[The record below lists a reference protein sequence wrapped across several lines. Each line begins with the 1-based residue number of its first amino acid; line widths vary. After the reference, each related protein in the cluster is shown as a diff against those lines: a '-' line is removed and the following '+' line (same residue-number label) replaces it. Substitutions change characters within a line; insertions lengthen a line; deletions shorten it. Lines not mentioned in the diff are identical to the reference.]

1 MIETLRI
8 ENLAIVSRAELE
20 FGPGLNVLTGET
32 GAGKSIVLG
41 ALALLAGGRA
51 SPDLVREG
59 EDEAVVEAVFR
70 VDSLPEL
77 AAELERRGL
86 AAGEELVVRRTI
98 ARSGRGRARIGGE
111 LVPAATLAEL
121 FEGRLEISSQH
132 ESQRLLRPGAQSRLL
147 DAAGSLLGDRAA
159 LETAFERLRALDR
172 EIGELRARAE
182 ELSRRE
188 DYLKFQ
194 VKEIDEAK
202 VEAGQF
208 EALLAERGRLAHAE
222 RLIGDAG
229 GAAALL
235 AGEEGGPEAPGAL
248 DQLADA
254 ARRVDALASLDPSLG
269 ELAERLRSAR
279 AELDDAAR
287 ELARYAESIE
297 VDPARLAEVEERLA
311 RLERLRRKYGPDEVS
326 ILRFRDGA
334 AGELEALGGADA
346 RLGQLERDRGAAHE
360 QLAVLAR
367 RLSEARTR
375 VAARLAQ
382 EVEAHLRE
390 LAMPEGRFQVALV
403 PAEAPQGMPCGPGG
417 AESAEFLFSANAGE
431 SPQALRRVVS
441 GGELSRV
448 FLAVKSALRRAEA
461 GMVLVFDEVD
471 AGIGGRVAD
480 RVGRVLA
487 ELASEHQVLCI
498 THLPQIAARAEV
510 HLRVDKRVEG
520 ERTLAAVTRLEGRA
534 RVDEIALMAGGETV
548 GKATLRHAQE
558 LLRTRRS

>member
-8 ENLAIVSRAELE
+8 ENLAIVSGAELE
-20 FGPGLNVLTGET
+20 FGPGLNVITGET

-59 EDEAVVEAVFR
+59 EEEAAVEAVFR
-70 VDSLPEL
+70 VAALPEL

-121 FEGRLEISSQH
+121 FQGRLEISSQH

-147 DAAGSLLGDRAA
+147 DAAGGLLGERAA
-159 LETAFERLRALDR
+159 LEAAFERLRAVDR
-172 EIGELRARAE
+172 ETGELRARAE

-208 EALLAERGRLAHAE
+208 ETLLAERGRLAHAG

-229 GAAALL
+229 AAAALL
-235 AGEEGGPEAPGAL
+235 SGEGAGADAPGAL

-254 ARRVDALASLDPSLG
+254 ARRVDALASLDPGLG
-269 ELAERLRSAR
+269 ELAERLRGAR

-311 RLERLRRKYGPDEVS
+311 RLERLRRKYGPDEAA

-346 RLGQLERDRGAAHE
+346 RLGQLERERRLAHE

-367 RLSEARTR
+367 RLSEARAG
-375 VAARLAQ
+375 AAEHLAG

-403 PAEAPQGMPCGPGG
+403 PADTPDGMPCGPGG

-487 ELASEHQVLCI
+487 ELAGEHQVLCI
-498 THLPQIAARAEV
+498 THLPQIAARGAV
-510 HLRVDKRVEG
+510 HLRVDKRAVG

-534 RVDEIALMAGGETV
+534 RVDEIARMAGGETV

-558 LLRTRRS
+558 LLRSRRP

>member
-8 ENLAIVSRAELE
+8 ENLAIVGRAELE

-59 EDEAVVEAVFR
+59 EEEAVVEALFR
-70 VDSLPEL
+70 VEALPEL

-86 AAGEELVVRRTI
+86 GAGGELVVRRTI
-98 ARSGRGRARIGGE
+98 ARSGRGRARVGGE

-121 FEGRLEISSQH
+121 FAGRLEISSQH

-147 DAAGSLLGDRAA
+147 DAAGGLLGDRAA
-159 LETAFERLRALDR
+159 LETAFERLRGLER
-172 EIGELRARAE
+172 EIAGLRARAE
-182 ELSRRE
+182 ELARRE
-188 DYLKFQ
+188 DYLRFQ
-194 VKEIDEAK
+194 VREIDESK

-208 EALLAERGRLAHAE
+208 EALLAERGRLAHAG
-222 RLIGDAG
+222 RLIGEAG
-229 GAAALL
+229 VAAALL
-235 AGEEGGPEAPGAL
+235 AGEAGGSDVPGAL

-254 ARRVDALASLDPSLG
+254 ARRVDALAGLDPGLG
-269 ELAERLRSAR
+269 ELAGRLRGAR
-279 AELDDAAR
+279 AELEDAAR

-297 VDPARLAEVEERLA
+297 VDPARLAALEERLA
-311 RLERLRRKYGPDEVS
+311 RLERLRRKYGPDEAA
-326 ILRFRDGA
+326 ILRCRADA
-334 AGELEALGGADA
+334 AAELEALGGADA
-346 RLGQLERDRGAAHE
+346 RLGELERERAVARE

-367 RLSEARTR
+367 RLSEARAG
-375 VAARLAQ
+375 AAAELAR
-382 EVEAHLRE
+382 EVEAQLRE
-390 LAMPEGRFQVALV
+390 LAMPEGRFEIALV
-403 PAEAPQGMPCGPGG
+403 PVEPTEGMPCGPGG

-431 SPQALRRVVS
+431 PPQALRRVAS

-487 ELASEHQVLCI
+487 ELAGEHQVLCI
-498 THLPQIAARAEV
+498 THLPQIAARADV
-510 HLRVDKRVEG
+510 HLRVDKRTRG

-534 RVDEIALMAGGETV
+534 RVDEIARMAGGETV

-558 LLRTRRS
+558 LLRSRRS

>member
-41 ALALLAGGRA
+41 ALALLAGARA

-70 VDSLPEL
+70 VDALPEL

-121 FEGRLEISSQH
+121 FEGRIEISSQH

-147 DAAGSLLGDRAA
+147 DAAGSLLGDRTA
-159 LETAFERLRALDR
+159 LEAAFEHLRALDR
-172 EIGELRARAE
+172 EIGGLRARAE

-235 AGEEGGPEAPGAL
+235 AGEAGGSEAPGAL

-254 ARRVDALASLDPSLG
+254 ARRVDALASLDPSLA

-311 RLERLRRKYGPDEVS
+311 RLERLRRKYGSDEVS

-346 RLGQLERDRGAAHE
+346 RLGQLERERGAAHE

-375 VAARLAQ
+375 AAARLAQ

-403 PAEAPQGMPCGPGG
+403 SAEAPQGMPCGPGG

-498 THLPQIAARAEV
+498 THLPQIAARGSV

-534 RVDEIALMAGGETV
+534 RVDEIAGMAGGETV

>member
-8 ENLAIVSRAELE
+8 ENFAIVGRAELE

-59 EDEAVVEAVFR
+59 EDEAVVEAAFR
-70 VDSLPEL
+70 VEALPDL

-147 DAAGSLLGDRAA
+147 DAAGGLLGDRAA
-159 LETAFERLRALDR
+159 LEAAFERLRGLDR
-172 EIGELRARAE
+172 EIGALRARAE

-194 VKEIDEAK
+194 VKEIEEAK
-202 VEAGQF
+202 VEAGLF
-208 EALLAERGRLAHAE
+208 EALLAERGRLAHAG

-229 GAAALL
+229 LAAALL
-235 AGEEGGPEAPGAL
+235 TGETGGTDAPGAL

-254 ARRVDALASLDPSLG
+254 ARRVDALAALDPGLG
-269 ELAERLRSAR
+269 ELAERLRGAR
-279 AELDDAAR
+279 TELDDAAR

-311 RLERLRRKYGPDEVS
+311 RLERLRRKYGPDEAA
-326 ILRFRDGA
+326 ILRFRDAA

-346 RLGQLERDRGAAHE
+346 RLGQLERERGVAHA

-367 RLSEARTR
+367 RLSEARAE
-375 VAARLAQ
+375 AAERLAR
-382 EVEAHLRE
+382 EVEAQLRE

-403 PAEAPQGMPCGPGG
+403 PAEATEGMPCGPGG
-417 AESAEFLFSANAGE
+417 AESVEFLFSANAGE

-487 ELASEHQVLCI
+487 ELAGEHQVLCI
-498 THLPQIAARAEV
+498 THLPQIAARGSV

-534 RVDEIALMAGGETV
+534 RVDEIARMAGGETV
-548 GKATLRHAQE
+548 GKATLRHAQD
-558 LLRTRRS
+558 LLRSRRP

>member
-8 ENLAIVSRAELE
+8 ENLAIVGRAELE

-51 SPDLVREG
+51 SPELVREG
-59 EDEAVVEAVFR
+59 EEEAVVEAVFR
-70 VDSLPEL
+70 VDALPEL

-86 AAGEELVVRRTI
+86 AAGEELVVRRTL

-147 DAAGSLLGDRAA
+147 DAAGGLLQERAGV
-159 LETAFERLRALDR
+159 ESAFEGLRALDR
-172 EIGELRARAE
+172 EVGELRARAE
-182 ELSRRE
+182 ELARRE
-188 DYLKFQ
+188 DFLRFQ
-194 VKEIDEAK
+194 VKEVDEAK
-202 VEAGQF
+202 VETGEF
-208 EALLAERGRLAHAE
+208 EELLSERGRLAHAE
-222 RLIGDAG
+222 RLTADAAA
-229 GAAALL
+229 AAALL
-235 AGEEGGPEAPGAL
+235 AGDPGGSELPGAL
-248 DQLADA
+248 DQLAEA
-254 ARRVDALASLDPSLG
+254 SRRVDALASLDPGLA

-287 ELARYAESIE
+287 ELSRYAEAIE
-297 VDPARLAEVEERLA
+297 MDPARLGEVEERLA
-311 RLERLRRKYGPDEVS
+311 RLERLRRKYGPDEAA
-326 ILRFRDGA
+326 ILRFRDEA
-334 AGELEALGGADA
+334 AGQLEALGGADS
-346 RLGQLERDRGAAHE
+346 RLAELEREREVACDRLE
-360 QLAVLAR
+360 KLAR
-367 RLSEARTR
+367 HLSQGRAQA
-375 VAARLAQ
+375 AARLAR
-382 EVEAHLRE
+382 EVETRLRE
-390 LAMPEGRFQVALV
+390 LAMPEGRFEVALV
-403 PAEAPQGMPCGPGG
+403 PAEAPEGAPCGPGG
-417 AESAEFLFSANAGE
+417 VESAEFLFSANPGE
-431 SPQALRRVVS
+431 PPQALRRVVS

-448 FLAVKSALRRAEA
+448 FLALKSALRRAEA

-498 THLPQIAARAEV
+498 THLPQIAARADV
-510 HLRVDKRVEG
+510 HLHVDKRVQRK
-520 ERTLAAVTRLEGRA
+520 RTLAQVTRLDGGA
-534 RVDEIALMAGGETV
+534 RVDEIARMAGGETV
-548 GKATLRHAQE
+548 GEATLRHAQE

>member
-147 DAAGSLLGDRAA
+147 DAAGSLLGDRAT

-334 AGELEALGGADA
+334 AGELGALGGADA

>member
-8 ENLAIVSRAELE
+8 ENLAIVGRAELE
-20 FGPGLNVLTGET
+20 FGPGLNVITGET

-70 VDSLPEL
+70 LEALPEL

-98 ARSGRGRARIGGE
+98 ARGGRGRARIGGE

-147 DAAGSLLGDRAA
+147 DAAGGLLAERAA
-159 LETAFERLRALDR
+159 LEAAFERLRALER
-172 EIGELRARAE
+172 ETAELRTRAE

-208 EALLAERGRLAHAE
+208 DALLAERARLAHAG
-222 RLIGDAG
+222 RLIGEAG
-229 GAAALL
+229 LAAALL
-235 AGEEGGPEAPGAL
+235 TGEAGGADAPGAL

-254 ARRVDALASLDPSLG
+254 ARRVDTLAGLDPGLG
-269 ELAERLRSAR
+269 ELAGRLRGAR

-287 ELARYAESIE
+287 ELGRYAESIE

-311 RLERLRRKYGPDEVS
+311 RLERLRRKYGADEAA
-326 ILRFRDGA
+326 ILRFRAGA
-334 AGELEALGGADA
+334 AAELEALGGADA
-346 RLGQLERDRGAAHE
+346 RLGQLDCERAVASE

-367 RLSEARTR
+367 RLSEARAG
-375 VAARLAQ
+375 AAAGLAR
-382 EVEAHLRE
+382 EVEAQLRE
-390 LAMPEGRFQVALV
+390 LAMPEGRFQIALV
-403 PAEAPQGMPCGPGG
+403 PVESPEGMPCGPGG

-487 ELASEHQVLCI
+487 ELAGEHQVLCI
-498 THLPQIAARAEV
+498 THLPQIAARADV
-510 HLRVDKRVEG
+510 HLRVDKSARG
-520 ERTLAAVTRLEGRA
+520 ERTLAEVTRLEGRA
-534 RVDEIALMAGGETV
+534 RVDEIARMAGGETV

-558 LLRTRRS
+558 LLRSRRS

>member
-534 RVDEIALMAGGETV
+534 RVDEIARMAGGETV